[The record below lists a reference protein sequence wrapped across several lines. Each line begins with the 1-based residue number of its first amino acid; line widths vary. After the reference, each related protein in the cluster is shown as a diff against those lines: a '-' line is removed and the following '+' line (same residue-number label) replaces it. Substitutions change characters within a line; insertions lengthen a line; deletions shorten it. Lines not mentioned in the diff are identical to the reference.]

1 MNTGRPFVDLERRL
15 LSEAYNDKNLYC
27 GPVSWPFCGQSLL
40 GSGEGQNSSILV
52 TDMPFIL
59 YVYIPYL
66 LRITGIKSV

>member
-1 MNTGRPFVDLERRL
+1 MNTGRPFVDLERRF

-52 TDMPFIL
+52 TDTNACLSYYMCTFPIFL
-59 YVYIPYL
+59 GL
-66 LRITGIKSV
+66 